1 MSVLHDFLGTV
12 FGGNTYSTKECFLSE
27 EEIRKYVSPERVSS
41 LTQEECRIIERALLE
56 RRRGDG
62 KISLAQIHEVLVKL
76 ESSHIISE
84 YDKEG
89 LIKVFR
95 SVLKSR

>member
-1 MSVLHDFLGTV
+1 MSVLSDFFGTV
-12 FGGNTYSTKECFLSE
+12 FGGQQYSTSEHFLSE
-27 EEIRKYVSPERVSS
+27 IEIKKCVSREHVAS
-41 LTQEECRIIERALLE
+41 LTEEECSVIEQALIE

-76 ESSHIISE
+76 ESSHKISK

-89 LIKVFR
+89 LMKVFR
-95 SVLKSR
+95 SFLGSR